1 MHVLVR
7 VLDLFIMSSS
17 FINIPHLPGSVH
29 SANTSK
35 KVTQQRPSPYLS
47 IQHSNAMS
55 SSWPP
60 TQLHLRDIM
69 TPDYDNDIPILERN
83 LDFIDDDPLTYFLTP
98 TKEEDDPMM
107 DFDAGIDG
115 SSADM
120 IRSVSPSQLDGGK
133 KSNASSSSNNTSPFA
148 RPPTPPRSPPALGES
163 TDEEMDDDEDDY
175 VRLGSRSH
183 ALLPL
188 SLSDFSKEQALL
200 RTASF
205 PGRSQRGRRAT
216 YTANSSRRRL
226 SPRSWR
232 EPSPDVWSIAEE
244 PEDSGALK
252 AAEDKKKVA
261 AEGKPK
267 KRVRFVL
274 PTEESFH

>member
-1 MHVLVR
+1 
-7 VLDLFIMSSS
+7 MSSS
-17 FINIPHLPGSVH
+17 FINGTYLPGSVH

-35 KVTQQRPSPYLS
+35 KVTQHRSSPYLS
-47 IQHSNAMS
+47 IQNSSAMG

-60 TQLHLRDIM
+60 TQLHLREIM

-133 KSNASSSSNNTSPFA
+133 KSSSNATSSSSSSSPFA
-148 RPPTPPRSPPALGES
+148 RPPTPPRSPPGLGES
-163 TDEEMDDDEDDY
+163 TDEEMDDDEDEY
-175 VRLGSRSH
+175 IRLGSRSQ

-205 PGRSQRGRRAT
+205 PGRSQRGRRVT

-232 EPSPDVWSIAEE
+232 EPSPDVWSIEEE
-244 PEDSGALK
+244 PEDSSALK
-252 AAEDKKKVA
+252 AAEDKKKA

-274 PTEESFH
+274 PAEESFH

>member
-1 MHVLVR
+1 
-7 VLDLFIMSSS
+7 MSSS
-17 FINIPHLPGSVH
+17 SFSNGSPLAGGSH

-35 KVTQQRPSPYLS
+35 KVTSYRPSPHRNNPY
-47 IQHSNAMS
+47 SNTMG

-60 TQLHLRDIM
+60 TQLRLRDIIV
-69 TPDYDNDIPILERN
+69 TPDHDSDVPILERN
-83 LDFIDDDPLTYFLTP
+83 MDFIDDDPLTYFLTP

-115 SSADM
+115 PSADM

-133 KSNASSSSNNTSPFA
+133 KNSGGGSTFA
-148 RPPTPPRSPPALGES
+148 RPPSPPRSPPALGES
-163 TDEEMDDDEDDY
+163 TDEEMEDEDEEY
-175 VRLGSRSH
+175 VRLRPNQGL
-183 ALLPL
+183 LLPL
-188 SLSDFSKEQALL
+188 SLGDFFKEQALL

-205 PGRSQRGRRAT
+205 PGSKAQRGRKAI

-244 PEDSGALK
+244 PEDVAALK
-252 AAEDKKKVA
+252 AAESKKK
-261 AEGKPK
+261 AEVNGKPK
-267 KRVRFVL
+267 KRVRFAL
-274 PTEESFH
+274 PVEEEPFH

>member
-1 MHVLVR
+1 
-7 VLDLFIMSSS
+7 
-17 FINIPHLPGSVH
+17 
-29 SANTSK
+29 
-35 KVTQQRPSPYLS
+35 
-47 IQHSNAMS
+47 
-55 SSWPP
+55 
-60 TQLHLRDIM
+60 M

-115 SSADM
+115 SSTDM

-133 KSNASSSSNNTSPFA
+133 KSSSNSASSSIPFA
-148 RPPTPPRSPPALGES
+148 RPLTPPRSPPALGES

-175 VRLGSRSH
+175 IRLGSRSQ

-232 EPSPDVWSIAEE
+232 EPSPDVWSIEEE
-244 PEDSGALK
+244 PEDSGTLK
-252 AAEDKKKVA
+252 AAEDKKKK

-274 PTEESFH
+274 PAEESFH